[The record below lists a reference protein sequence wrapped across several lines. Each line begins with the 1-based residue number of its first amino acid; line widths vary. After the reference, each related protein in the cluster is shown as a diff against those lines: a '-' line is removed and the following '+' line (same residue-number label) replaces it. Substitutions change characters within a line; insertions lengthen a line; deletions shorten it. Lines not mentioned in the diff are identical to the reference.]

1 MLQHEGEREKCALLK
16 SLQDFNC
23 LREKDREVKDR
34 YIRDQGSW
42 VPCCLHPLCPGSW
55 GTMLGAVQEPPFLG
69 QMKLCSAST
78 P

>member
-1 MLQHEGEREKCALLK
+1 MRERREKCGLLR

-34 YIRDQGSW
+34 YIRDQGYW
-42 VPCCLHPLCPGSW
+42 VPRCLHPLCPGSW
-55 GTMLGAVQEPPFLG
+55 GTMLGMVQELPFLG